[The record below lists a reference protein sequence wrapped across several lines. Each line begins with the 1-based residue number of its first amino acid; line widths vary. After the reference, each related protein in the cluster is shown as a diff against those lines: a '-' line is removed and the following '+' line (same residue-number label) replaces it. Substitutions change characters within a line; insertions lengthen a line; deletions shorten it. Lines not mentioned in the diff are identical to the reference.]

1 MLTTQPK
8 QSNFFNR
15 VMIAALLIAGVMSA
29 CEPVPGGPSAPST
42 ARPASVTPRP
52 ATAVPA
58 TTRPG
63 TPVANAPA
71 VTNIPVGQG
80 FGASK
85 GFWQVF
91 FTAPTGS
98 RNASTYV
105 GGIDEILGQAIGGA
119 QRTIDFAAFE
129 FNSPA
134 LTQAVVAA
142 AQRGVTIRMVTDDEH
157 GLEDSDSTI
166 NQLTAVGVQVV
177 DDSRSALMHDKFMI
191 IDGTTVWTGSWNYS
205 INDTYRNNN
214 HAISLRI
221 QRAVQAY
228 QAEFDEMFIRGEF
241 GGRSTPNDPP
251 ITFTQDGIPVQIYF
265 APEEGAV
272 PAIIDTIRGANSSIR
287 FMAFSF
293 TLDEVAQAIQ
303 QEAASGVQVQGIFET
318 TGSNTEFSELRPL
331 FCAGLQVRR
340 DGNPFVLHH
349 KVFIIDDERV
359 VLGSFNFSASA
370 RDSNDENLL
379 IIRDPALAAQFI
391 AEFNRRW
398 AEARTPTDITCS

>member
-1 MLTTQPK
+1 LLTTQPK
-8 QSNFFNR
+8 QPNIFYR
-15 VMIAALLIAGVMSA
+15 VIIAALLIAGVISA
-29 CEPVPGGPSAPST
+29 CEPVEGGPSDPVT

-58 TTRPG
+58 TSRPA
-63 TPVANAPA
+63 TTIANAPGVSVLP
-71 VTNIPVGQG
+71 VTQG

-85 GFWQVF
+85 GFWQVY

-98 RNASTYV
+98 RDASTYV
-105 GGIDEILGQAIGGA
+105 GGIDEVLGQAISSA

-134 LTQAVVAA
+134 LTRAIVAA

-191 IDGTTVWTGSWNYS
+191 IDGTVVWTGSWNYT

-214 HAISLRI
+214 NAISLRT

-228 QAEFDEMFIRGEF
+228 QAEFDEMFTRHEF

-251 ITFTQDGIPVQIYF
+251 ITFTQDGTPIQIYF
-265 APEEGAV
+265 AAEEAVV
-272 PAIIDTIRGANSSIR
+272 PALIDTIRGANRSIR

-293 TLDEVAQAIQ
+293 TLDDVAEAIE
-303 QEAASGVQVQGIFET
+303 QEAASGVQIQGIFET

-359 VLGSFNFSASA
+359 VFGSFNFSSSA
-370 RDSNDENLL
+370 RDSNDENML
-379 IIRDPALAAQFI
+379 IIRDPDLAAQFI

-398 AEARTPTDITCS
+398 AEARTPTDIICS